1 MTTRVGT
8 TDDLASCHAIRAAV
22 FVDEQGIA
30 AEEDIDGRDA
40 DAVQFLMFRNDTPVG
55 TARMLI
61 DGDTG
66 KIGRVAVLK
75 DHRGAGYGK
84 RLIEAAVAEAQ
95 ARGLARV
102 KLGAQV
108 EATGF
113 YAALGFTPVGDVFS
127 DAGLPHQMMVR
138 AL

>member
-8 TDDLASCHAIRAAV
+8 TGDLASCLAIRAAV
-22 FVDEQGIA
+22 FVIEQGIA

-40 DAVQFLMFRNDTPVG
+40 DAVQFLIFLNETPVG